1 LPDFTLEDS
10 LLLPVDDYIA
20 GVDEV
25 GRGSLAGPVTAV
37 AAVLNRSRCTVDKL
51 EKIDDSKGISLKNRQ
66 IAMVSICEIAII
78 GVGFASRKEI
88 DHLNILWASMLAME
102 RAVSELQKKLTQPLA
117 FALIDGNRLPKLKCP
132 SQAIIK
138 GDSKSF
144 SIAAAS
150 IVAKSIRDALM
161 VKMAKR
167 YPEYGWEKNMGY
179 GARAHLEALKN
190 HGVTDQHRRSFRPVA
205 DALE

>member
-1 LPDFTLEDS
+1 
-10 LLLPVDDYIA
+10 
-20 GVDEV
+20 
-25 GRGSLAGPVTAV
+25 
-37 AAVLNRSRCTVDKL
+37 
-51 EKIDDSKGISLKNRQ
+51 
-66 IAMVSICEIAII
+66 
-78 GVGFASRKEI
+78 
-88 DHLNILWASMLAME
+88 MLAME
-102 RAVSELQKKLTQPLA
+102 RAVSDLQKSLTQPLA

-132 SQAIIK
+132 SQAVIK

>member
-1 LPDFTLEDS
+1 LPDFILEDR
-10 LLLPVDDYIA
+10 LLLPVDASIA

-25 GRGSLAGPVTAV
+25 GRGCLAGPVTAV
-37 AAVLNRSRCTVDKL
+37 AAVLDRSRCTVDKL
-51 EKIDDSKGISLKNRQ
+51 EKINDSKLISPKNRQ
-66 IAMVSICEIAII
+66 RAMASIFEIAII

-88 DHLNILWASMLAME
+88 DRLNILWASMLAME
-102 RAVSELQKKLTQPLA
+102 RAVSDLKNKLTQPLA

-132 SQAIIK
+132 SEAIIK

-150 IVAKSIRDALM
+150 IVAKCIRDALM

-179 GARAHLEALKN
+179 GTRTHLEALKKY
-190 HGVTDQHRRSFRPVA
+190 GVTDQHRRSFRPVA
-205 DALE
+205 KILE

>member
-1 LPDFTLEDS
+1 MPDFTLEDS

-37 AAVLNRSRCTVDKL
+37 AAVLDRSRCTVDKL

-102 RAVSELQKKLTQPLA
+102 RAVSDLQKSLTQPLA

-132 SQAIIK
+132 SQAVIK

>member
-1 LPDFTLEDS
+1 MPDFILEDR
-10 LLLPVDDYIA
+10 LLLPVDASIA

-37 AAVLNRSRCTVDKL
+37 AAVLDRSRCTVDKL
-51 EKIDDSKGISLKNRQ
+51 EKIDDSKRVSLKNRQ
-66 IAMVSICEIAII
+66 GAMVFICEIAII

-88 DHLNILWASMLAME
+88 DRLNILWASMLAME
-102 RAVSELQKKLTQPLA
+102 RAVSDLQKKLTQPLA

-138 GDSKSF
+138 GDSRSF

-161 VKMAKR
+161 VKMANR

-179 GARAHLEALKN
+179 GTRAHLEALKKY
-190 HGVTDQHRRSFRPVA
+190 GVTDQHRRGFGPVA
-205 DALE
+205 NALE

>member
-1 LPDFTLEDS
+1 LPDFILEDR
-10 LLLPVDDYIA
+10 LLLPDGASIA

-37 AAVLNRSRCTVDKL
+37 AAVLDRSRCTVDKL
-51 EKIDDSKGISLKNRQ
+51 EKIDDSKCVSLKTRQ
-66 IAMVSICEIAII
+66 GAMVSINEIAII

-88 DHLNILWASMLAME
+88 DQLNILWASMLAME
-102 RAVSELQKKLTQPLA
+102 RAVSDLQKKLTQPLA

-132 SQAIIK
+132 SQAIVK

-161 VKMAKR
+161 VKMAKQ
-167 YPEYGWEKNMGY
+167 YPKYCWEKNMGY
-179 GARAHLEALKN
+179 GTRAHLEALKN